1 MDRTGREVGGLATG
15 AGHGD
20 PRRESLPLGDPGT
33 VLMNKDMKSG
43 ALGYGGEETRKPGP
57 EFNQFGKRI
66 LKMR

>member
-1 MDRTGREVGGLATG
+1 MDRTGREEGGLATG
-15 AGHGD
+15 AGPGD
-20 PRRESLPLGDPGT
+20 PRRESLPLRDPGT

-43 ALGYGGEETRKPGP
+43 ALGYGGEKTRRPGP